1 MGPLDFIRIGEKLID
16 RNKIERAIDQI
27 LSLRAS
33 GLSQQEVA
41 DRLGVDRTLVSRL
54 ESVGEVRKGDSIA
67 IIGFPVENKEDIARV
82 AQEEAV
88 DFVYVLN
95 DKERWNLL
103 NRSGVELF
111 NELMRLM
118 ARIREFPVVIILGF
132 NQPAHFIEALLDR
145 EVTTMHLKQVSG
157 SNGRFDP
164 DELRRMIASVKGGR
178 PARTRK

>member
-1 MGPLDFIRIGEKLID
+1 
-16 RNKIERAIDQI
+16 
-27 LSLRAS
+27 
-33 GLSQQEVA
+33 VA

-82 AQEEAV
+82 AREEAA

-103 NRSGVELF
+103 SRSGAELF

-145 EVTTMHLKQVSG
+145 QVTAVHLKQTAG

-164 DELRRMIASVKGGR
+164 EELRRMIKSVKASR
-178 PARTRK
+178 PAKSRTPNDRQ